1 MDDVVNQ
8 ETNRP
13 RYRELEHH
21 IKGKIASGTWGPGY
35 QLPTERELSA
45 MFGVSRITTSRAL
58 LELQKVGLVVREQG
72 RGTFVN
78 RPPETEEGADQDA
91 TPRTDFN
98 GLNVV
103 AMVLPDTAVDSG
115 FKMIEGAEKW
125 LRQRRYRLLS
135 SVSDFDLER
144 EAELIHSLW
153 QDGVRSLILYPIDSE
168 ATTKVVEEVCSKGM
182 KVVIIDRRLNKLSM
196 PFVGSDNFNAGYQIT
211 QHLIQVGHRLIAF
224 ASGDVGLI
232 SSVADRF
239 RGYCQALNE
248 HQLPVDPGLVV
259 NAGQLGWNQG
269 GIRSDESVDQ
279 IRKQREETAERTLD
293 YLLGLRSDRP
303 SAVVAANDRTALLL
317 VRAAL
322 QRGIK
327 VPEEMAVVG
336 FDNLAGSESAE
347 VPLTTVKQQFR
358 LMGREAARLI
368 LEEALDTEKKP
379 CEVLLPTELVI
390 RRSCGML
397 ELNKTP

>member
-1 MDDVVNQ
+1 
-8 ETNRP
+8 
-13 RYRELEHH
+13 
-21 IKGKIASGTWGPGY
+21 
-35 QLPTERELSA
+35 
-45 MFGVSRITTSRAL
+45 
-58 LELQKVGLVVREQG
+58 
-72 RGTFVN
+72 
-78 RPPETEEGADQDA
+78 
-91 TPRTDFN
+91 
-98 GLNVV
+98 
-103 AMVLPDTAVDSG
+103 
-115 FKMIEGAEKW
+115 
-125 LRQRRYRLLS
+125 
-135 SVSDFDLER
+135 
-144 EAELIHSLW
+144 
-153 QDGVRSLILYPIDSE
+153 
-168 ATTKVVEEVCSKGM
+168 
-182 KVVIIDRRLNKLSM
+182 
-196 PFVGSDNFNAGYQIT
+196 
-211 QHLIQVGHRLIAF
+211 
-224 ASGDVGLI
+224 
-232 SSVADRF
+232 
-239 RGYCQALNE
+239 
-248 HQLPVDPGLVV
+248 VV

-347 VPLTTVKQQFR
+347 VPLTTVKQHFR

-368 LEEALDTEKKP
+368 LEEALDTEEKP